1 MRRCRERSRISHSA
15 AIARCG
21 GVVSL
26 CGIARTHPPLST
38 RFTVDDG
45 HDVPLGHDRRPFW
58 RGRVH
63 LFALWLALPAM
74 AVLIGA
80 ADGARARIGCTI
92 YASGLCSMFLVSTA
106 YHRWVHGL
114 RARATW
120 RRADHAA
127 IFAAIAGSA
136 TPLALVTMAPRTG
149 LALVLVLWAT
159 VIPGMMLKLGRW
171 HHGDVAGTVLYFVL
185 SAECIALLPALH
197 RAEGIVPVA
206 LCFASGGIYIV
217 GAILFGLKRPTLRP
231 GRFGFH
237 EFWHLMTV
245 VAAATHFV
253 AVWITCV

>member
-1 MRRCRERSRISHSA
+1 LTHGSRARC
-15 AIARCG
+15 AIAGRG

-74 AVLIGA
+74 AVLVGA
-80 ADGARARIGCTI
+80 AGSPHARIGCAI
-92 YASGLCSMFLVSTA
+92 YALGLCSMFAVSTA

-114 RARATW
+114 RARAAW
-120 RRADHAA
+120 RRADHAT

-149 LALVLVLWAT
+149 LALVIVLWAT
-159 VIPGMMLKLGRW
+159 ALPGVLLKLGHW

-185 SAECIALLPALH
+185 SAECIVLLPALH
-197 RAEGIVPVA
+197 RAEGALPVA

-217 GAILFGLKRPTLRP
+217 GAILFGLKRPALRP
-231 GRFGFH
+231 GVFGFH

-245 VAAATHFV
+245 IAAATHFV
-253 AVWITCV
+253 AVCITCA

>member
-1 MRRCRERSRISHSA
+1 MRRRHERSRISHSA

-45 HDVPLGHDRRPFW
+45 HDVPLGNDRRPFW

>member
-74 AVLIGA
+74 TILIGA